1 MIFNMQKLIRVI
13 DEDTKHLDTYLSNG
27 WEVKQ
32 MSACR
37 CDRRLND
44 TVCYVLI
51 ENLRLNK

>member
-1 MIFNMQKLIRVI
+1 MQKVIRIV
-13 DEDTKHLDTYLSNG
+13 DEDTKNLDTYLSNG

-32 MSACR
+32 MTACR

-51 ENLRLNK
+51 EI